1 MDLKIQPSEAWGMDF
16 VELVYLSGHEN
27 KQSSDLSVMLTAER
41 KINGASHEWLKGV
54 NNG

>member
-1 MDLKIQPSEAWGMDF
+1 LQPSESWALDF
-16 VELVYLSGHEN
+16 VELMYLSDQEN
-27 KQSSDLSVMLTAER
+27 KEGSDLSVMLNAER